1 MKLYGG
7 YIDFTNSHFE
17 IVSMNCT
24 EEGEK
29 LFIELSDNWLSNLFY
44 QFIYPAGYILKS
56 QLNTIL
62 DANYLKGDVDE
73 NNNIKIVYSFDKD
86 YVFNIVDFEREH
98 ALEIARCKVE
108 ELEKPIII
116 HED

>member
-7 YIDFTNSHFE
+7 YIDLTNSHFE

-29 LFIELSDNWLSNLFY
+29 LFIELPDNWLSGLIY

-62 DANYLKGDVDE
+62 DANIDE
-73 NNNIKIVYSFDKD
+73 NNNIKLVYSFDKD

-98 ALEIARCKVE
+98 ALEIAKCKVE

-116 HED
+116 QTEN